1 MAIFRMHPNGF
12 ETPRSPEPVPSLA
25 QIVIQQLNTPSRQAD
40 LPWNVYILVLV
51 GITISVLRP
60 EFSDV
65 LMSFNMFDLC

>member
-25 QIVIQQLNTPSRQAD
+25 QIVIQQLNTPSRQATD
-40 LPWNVYILVLV
+40 LPWKVYIPVLV

-65 LMSFNMFDLC
+65 F